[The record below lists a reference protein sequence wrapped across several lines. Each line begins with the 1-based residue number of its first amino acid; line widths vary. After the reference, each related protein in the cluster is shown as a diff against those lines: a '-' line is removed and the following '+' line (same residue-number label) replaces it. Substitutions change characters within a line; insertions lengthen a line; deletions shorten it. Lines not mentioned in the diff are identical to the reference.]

1 MARLPHIKQRLE
13 NWAMWRARQEGSGL
27 GFATRN
33 MLANWMES
41 AGEVSRHSREATIPV
56 LHLEAEETDEAVEA
70 MRLGRG
76 HLHVTLMCVYVKDL
90 GVTGTARHMRRQPS
104 TVHAQLDQ
112 ADHWI
117 DAYLQAKRD
126 AKDAQQQRASASL
139 KGEA

>member
-13 NWAMWRARQEGSGL
+13 NWAMWRARQEGHGL
-27 GFATRN
+27 GYATRN
-33 MLANWMES
+33 MLANWMAS
-41 AGEVSRHSREATIPV
+41 AGEVSRYSREATIPV
-56 LHLEAEETDEAVEA
+56 LHLEAEETDQAVEA
-70 MRLGRG
+70 MRLGNG

-112 ADHWI
+112 ADRVI

-126 AKDAQQQRASASL
+126 AKDAQQQRAAARL
-139 KGEA
+139 EGAP